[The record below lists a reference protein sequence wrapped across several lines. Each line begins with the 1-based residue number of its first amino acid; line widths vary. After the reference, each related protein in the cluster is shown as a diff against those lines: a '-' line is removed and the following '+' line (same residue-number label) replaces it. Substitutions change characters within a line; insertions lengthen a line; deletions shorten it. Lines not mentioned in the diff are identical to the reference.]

1 MSGGFDLGSSSTD
14 EDDVGGDGVQ
24 KDTTS
29 AGPSSSGAAGQW
41 DVILEDVDE
50 AEITAR
56 LTLIGKNELEGNSE
70 WSPTAWAPKQGFN
83 KLGLRRQIYR
93 CPFRGKANASC
104 KYQLR
109 VSENKE
115 GRFTLERGREPHADH
130 RINNR
135 KRGLSKL
142 LKAKATSPS
151 KKNLTASKVAMEL
164 RKDVGAVSEQELLQL
179 QGALKYER
187 KKKRDENIPNDLRN
201 TFGGVQHW
209 VDRHTKEALQ
219 ERNEFGIHTMYV
231 CGKPQIKSHPPGAEV
246 INIAV
251 STENLLLNAYRQEQ
265 FGIPGILQIDCT
277 HRVVLEG
284 HVCMLFGT
292 VDAAQH
298 FHTVGANAH
307 THAHCHARTTFCTVG
322 VHAHARAFTL
332 VVCTR
337 MHSHEHVRVH
347 THTHTHTQ
355 DCTHVGE
362 NKCAP

>member
-1 MSGGFDLGSSSTD
+1 MSGGFDLGSSSSD

-29 AGPSSSGAAGQW
+29 AGPSSSRAAGQW

-56 LTLIGKNELEGNSE
+56 LKLIGEIELEGISE
-70 WSPTAWAPKQGFN
+70 WSPTVWAPKQGFN
-83 KLGLRRQIYR
+83 KYGFRRQIYR
-93 CPFRGKANASC
+93 CPFRGTANASC

-109 VSENKE
+109 VSQNEE
-115 GRFTLERGREPHADH
+115 GRFTLERSREPHADH

-142 LKAKATSPS
+142 LRAKATSAS
-151 KKNLTASKVAMEL
+151 KKNLTASTLAMEL
-164 RKDVGAVSEQELLQL
+164 RKDVGAVSEKELLQL

-187 KKKRDENIPNDLRN
+187 KRKRGQNIANDLRT

-231 CGKPQIKSHPPGAEV
+231 CGKPQIKSDAPGAEV

-265 FGIPGILQIDCT
+265 YGVPSILQIIDCT

-292 VDAAQH
+292 VDAAQD

-307 THAHCHARTTFCTVG
+307 THAHSHARTTFCTVG

-337 MHSHEHVRVH
+337 MHSHEHVRVRARAH
-347 THTHTHTQ
+347 THTHTHKTA
-355 DCTHVGE
+355 HM
-362 NKCAP
+362 